1 MPCRHRCRGC
11 LVAWHLNGAA
21 MAARRWLGDGAAM
34 AGTLHRRPAGILMG
48 LLFVFATQSNQQIPW
63 FGKVTRRL
71 KPSNSGCKWLKPAEN
86 TFTCDLK
93 AVIFLP
99 SNVQHAFHMKILSS
113 VNFTNVFH
121 LFLAGFC
128 TLAQWW
134 GEVACRSLADHCYVW
149 KVEMGLIC
157 FGKLILDRC
166 VCSMSTTKLSWH

>member
-63 FGKVTRRL
+63 FGKVTRNL

-86 TFTCDLK
+86 TFTLRQW
-93 AVIFLP
+93 IFLP
-99 SNVQHAFHMKILSS
+99 SKVQQIDTISVSGHSCMHFIWKFCQTVAGIRMIRQFHECFSS
-113 VNFTNVFH
+113 IFGG
-121 LFLAGFC
+121 FL
-128 TLAQWW
+128 
-134 GEVACRSLADHCYVW
+134 H
-149 KVEMGLIC
+149 
-157 FGKLILDRC
+157 FGPMVRRGR
-166 VCSMSTTKLSWH
+166 VP